1 MNQLRNLMEE
11 KECEIEK
18 RNSQIEALK
27 SDKMQLEADVADTK
41 YELDVSNRKLALT
54 QKKVRA

>member
-1 MNQLRNLMEE
+1 MEE